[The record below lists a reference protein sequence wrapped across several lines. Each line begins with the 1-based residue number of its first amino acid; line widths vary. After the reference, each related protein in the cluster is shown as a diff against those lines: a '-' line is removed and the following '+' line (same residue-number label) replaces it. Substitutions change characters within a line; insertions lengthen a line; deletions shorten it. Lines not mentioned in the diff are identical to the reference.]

1 MIVGLVA
8 LLGVAMGAMP
18 ADGPVKKYGGGWDL
32 YKNDDNCALLRS
44 YAGDTTFRI
53 AYYPKEDT
61 ARVSVIDGALKG
73 VVDGGDYR
81 FQLYFVNGDA
91 IDKGWGTVKLKGI
104 KFPDLGSGYKFAV
117 SGKTFLADMGK
128 NKLLGIMDGDKVVE
142 SLKLDSL
149 SDALVGLEAC
159 SLGVGG

>member
-1 MIVGLVA
+1 MLSWVA
-8 LLGVAMGAMP
+8 LLGLAMGTMP
-18 ADGPVKKYGGGWDL
+18 AGSDGPVKKYDGGWDL

-44 YAGDTTFRI
+44 YAGDTILRI

-61 ARVSVIDGALKG
+61 ARVSVVDGQLKG
-73 VVDGGDYR
+73 VVDGGSYK

-91 IDKGWGTVKLKGI
+91 IDKGWGTVNFKGI

-128 NKLLGIMDGDKVVE
+128 NRLMGIMDGDTVVE

-159 SLGVGG
+159 SLGVG